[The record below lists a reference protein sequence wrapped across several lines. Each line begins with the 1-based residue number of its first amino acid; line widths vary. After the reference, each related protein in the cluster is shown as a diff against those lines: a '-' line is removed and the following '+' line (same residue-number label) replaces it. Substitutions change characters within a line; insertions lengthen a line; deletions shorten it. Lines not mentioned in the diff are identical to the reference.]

1 MFRTKFEQIIIN
13 SRFLKC
19 HPKILKTH
27 TSKSHAARMSPTLL
41 LMKPASIAFVT
52 VHSTPDKI

>member
-19 HPKILKTH
+19 HPKILKNPHLKVTRCEDVAH
-27 TSKSHAARMSPTLL
+27 PSPDEAGLDRL
-41 LMKPASIAFVT
+41 RHRPQYA
-52 VHSTPDKI
+52 